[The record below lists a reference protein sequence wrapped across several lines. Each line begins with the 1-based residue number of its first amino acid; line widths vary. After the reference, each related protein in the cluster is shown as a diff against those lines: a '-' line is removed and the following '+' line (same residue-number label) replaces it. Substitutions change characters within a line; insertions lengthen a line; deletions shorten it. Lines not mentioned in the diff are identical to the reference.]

1 MLWSRI
7 GAPLSNRMNRTN
19 LGISVLCA
27 RVPGLAPA
35 ITKHFSPEFASVPLK
50 TKVPR
55 ESLIRAPHSI
65 FRHATVA
72 RQRENRARDRNCDR
86 NAEPRLRPEI
96 KKLIIVRALC
106 YSQLS
111 SRNNNPGIQA
121 TTAARAATATRCTP
135 FMGTIRHPYQQGTV
149 EFRYAHT
156 MRTR

>member
-1 MLWSRI
+1 MLGSGI
-7 GAPLSNRMNRTN
+7 SAPLSNRMTRTN
-19 LGISVLCA
+19 LGSPVLCA

-55 ESLIRAPHSI
+55 ESRMRAPRSI
-65 FRHATVA
+65 FRHATA
-72 RQRENRARDRNCDR
+72 KQKRSLDSGKIGHATATAIATQA
-86 NAEPRLRPEI
+86 EI
-96 KKLIIVRALC
+96 KKNFIVQALC

-111 SRNNNPGIQA
+111 SRNNNPGIQT
-121 TTAARAATATRCTP
+121 TTAARAATATRCTSI
-135 FMGTIRHPYQQGTV
+135 MGTIRHPYQQGTV